1 MTKDEI
7 ARLLAVR
14 DALVLEDYA
23 EAYHHLYQL
32 ADAGRCSFAPWD
44 EWEAAVPQ
52 TDRLQVG

>member
-14 DALVLEDYA
+14 DSLILDDTA

-32 ADAGRCSFAPWD
+32 ADAGRFSFTPWD
-44 EWEAAVPQ
+44 EWEIAVPE
-52 TDRLQVG
+52 TERLEVG